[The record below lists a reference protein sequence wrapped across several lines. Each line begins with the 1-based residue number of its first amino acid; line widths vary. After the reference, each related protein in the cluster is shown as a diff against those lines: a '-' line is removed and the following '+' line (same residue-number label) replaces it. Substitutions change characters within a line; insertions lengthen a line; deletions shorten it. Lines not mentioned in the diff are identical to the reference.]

1 MKRKDSKD
9 NSSFS
14 SKKKDNN
21 SFSSKKKK
29 KTSKKE
35 TSSSKNQY
43 LKKNQKDKNSI
54 KKKSNIK
61 KSNIIINKEKN
72 NKKEKEKIQNSE
84 KSRKDIHQ
92 FLDALIQPLNG
103 TQIYK
108 QESNESQSYENA
120 QSTES
125 SKKDNSEL
133 LFKIDEK
140 TYKLTPKGI
149 LWAAL
154 DAYYKIGNDID
165 KFELFVK
172 DILQSLS
179 LLATG
184 GTDVEVFGRDFN
196 DFFELV
202 VNMINTTGK
211 MKEILDQNGIEFD
224 VKKYLAG
231 EGDLGNDDDV
241 NDTNDDG
248 KPKKSK

>member
-1 MKRKDSKD
+1 MKRKNDKDS
-9 NSSFS
+9 NSSS
-14 SKKKDNN
+14 SKKKN
-21 SFSSKKKK
+21 
-29 KTSKKE
+29 KTSKKN
-35 TSSSKNQY
+35 TSSLKNKESKN
-43 LKKNQKDKNSI
+43 KGSKSEDI
-54 KKKSNIK
+54 KKKS
-61 KSNIIINKEKN
+61 KSSNNSDNSNIINKEKN
-72 NKKEKEKIQNSE
+72 NNKKENRSK
-84 KSRKDIHQ
+84 KDIYK

-108 QESNESQSYENA
+108 QDPSDDQNNENA
-120 QSTES
+120 KVASS
-125 SKKDNSEL
+125 SKEDNSEL
-133 LFKIDEK
+133 LFKVDEK

-184 GTDVEVFGRDFN
+184 GTDIDVFGKDFN

-231 EGDLGNDDDV
+231 EGDLGDEDDESNDEDS
-241 NDTNDDG
+241 NR
-248 KPKKSK
+248 KPKKSR

>member
-1 MKRKDSKD
+1 MKRKNDKDS
-9 NSSFS
+9 NSSS
-14 SKKKDNN
+14 SEKKDKPSKKD
-21 SFSSKKKK
+21 
-29 KTSKKE
+29 TSP
-35 TSSSKNQY
+35 SKNR
-43 LKKNQKDKNSI
+43 KSRNKDI
-54 KKKSNIK
+54 KKKSSFS
-61 KSNIIINKEKN
+61 KSSNNSNIINKENN
-72 NKKEKEKIQNSE
+72 NKKEKGISK
-84 KSRKDIHQ
+84 KSKKDIYK

-108 QESNESQSYENA
+108 RDSSDDQSNENA
-120 QSTES
+120 KVASS
-125 SKKDNSEL
+125 SKGDNSEL
-133 LFKIDEK
+133 LFKVDEK

-184 GTDVEVFGRDFN
+184 GTDVEVFGKDFN

-241 NDTNDDG
+241 SGANANDDG

>member
-1 MKRKDSKD
+1 MKRKNDKDS
-9 NSSFS
+9 NSSS
-14 SKKKDNN
+14 SKKKN
-21 SFSSKKKK
+21 
-29 KTSKKE
+29 KTSKKN
-35 TSSSKNQY
+35 TSSLKNKESKN
-43 LKKNQKDKNSI
+43 KGSKSEDI
-54 KKKSNIK
+54 KKKS
-61 KSNIIINKEKN
+61 KSSNNSDNSNIINKEKN
-72 NKKEKEKIQNSE
+72 NNKKENR
-84 KSRKDIHQ
+84 KSKKDIYK

-108 QESNESQSYENA
+108 QDPSDDQNNENA
-120 QSTES
+120 KVASS
-125 SKKDNSEL
+125 SKEDNSDL
-133 LFKIDEK
+133 LFKVNEK

-184 GTDVEVFGRDFN
+184 GTDIEVFGKDFN

-211 MKEILDQNGIEFD
+211 MKEVLDQNGIEFD

-231 EGDLGNDDDV
+231 EGDLGDEDDESNDEDS
-241 NDTNDDG
+241 NR
-248 KPKKSK
+248 KPKKSR